1 MYRNIDYNGF
11 IMVIQMGI
19 FMNLIIINRF
29 CVARLTTTTWLF
41 LMISKRKGI
50 TKFYSDITYTSSSLI
65 WSDQIMWFFLS
76 LFGNNHTLLY
86 TLYSRLIWSH
96 RRSSSS
102 SSWAIY
108 ILYNHLNRKKITNL
122 IISNWIC
129 LKGQHT

>member
-1 MYRNIDYNGF
+1 
-11 IMVIQMGI
+11 
-19 FMNLIIINRF
+19 
-29 CVARLTTTTWLF
+29 
-41 LMISKRKGI
+41 MISIQIYIDAHTRQKNNSNNNIYFLLKKKNNWMVDWSLIYCCIFCSGCFLY
-50 TKFYSDITYTSSSLI
+50 KWHITYTSSSLI